1 MTKFRT
7 AELSARVTEKS
18 AWVLGLCLF
27 ATGLSSLVYQ
37 VLWSRF
43 IAGLVGASSVAHVI
57 VLIVFMGGLALGSW
71 VFGQKADKVAS
82 PGKLYAVL
90 ELAIGLYAIAL
101 PWLLKGAAIPYLALA
116 RNHYPDDL
124 GTVAA
129 LRFLLAMVLLLP
141 PTVLMGGTLPAAVR
155 MLAGQQGLR
164 HTVARLY
171 FLNSLGAALGA
182 SLAAFI
188 LLPSLGMVGA
198 SLLSAGLNITAAIVA
213 WGWSNYAGAALAQV
227 DEQALEAKE
236 PPFPARTARAALA
249 VICLSGFA
257 GLGLEVA
264 WIRLLAMMLGS
275 TAQAFAVMLSAFIL
289 GIALGSAWVARTKAK
304 IAEKDPLLLLAY
316 LLCGGALAL
325 AATLP
330 LYERA
335 VYLFTH
341 LSSSLP
347 RDDNGF
353 VLYQGVT
360 FGVCMG
366 LMLLPTIALGAAF
379 PVATRAT
386 LRGAKSMGAGV
397 GLTYAVNTLGTIT
410 GAPVAAILM
419 PALQLHGLFVFEL
432 CVLLVAAGV
441 ALWGRAEKVR
451 TPAWATVGVTAL
463 ALISTYTFGGF
474 RYQIIAAGVYRS
486 DSKPPDS
493 FDEFVAALEQ
503 ETPLYVADG
512 FDATVTVGQNQTDVT
527 LRVNGKADAS
537 APGDMST
544 QALLG
549 HIPMVL
555 KPDAKKVLVVGLGS
569 GVTSGAALQYPDTDV
584 DTVELLPEVVVAAA
598 EFFAK
603 YNEGALEHPR
613 MRLTIDDAK
622 TFLRLSP
629 QRYDVIISEPSN
641 PWMAGIATLFTTDFY
656 KDVEDAL
663 APNGLFVQWCH
674 TYETSDELVALVA
687 RTLMSRFPYVYAFEP
702 GDYDVA
708 FVASRTPL
716 TPDYGAMSARFSPQ
730 VKESLA
736 RAGAPVDLPG
746 LLARQ
751 MLSPVSMRTLA
762 GAGPLN
768 TDGKP
773 ILEFKAP
780 IGFFK
785 RTNARQV
792 GLMDERKSGNGRQLL
807 VSALG
812 AEGQAAV
819 ARTVRR
825 PELAAQ
831 LRTAADAL
839 EMEVALGN
847 QQPSSLRKVVK
858 MLIAA
863 NMLDSDSLSP
873 TPAYDKAIGL
883 ARKLVST
890 SGSTAEDSALLADTL
905 RKAGQHAEAA
915 RMYQRALSQSNSN
928 DPRGQWFAEWAQS
941 LVAQGDLYGASHA
954 LAAAVGSGASDSAL
968 TQGRAALGL
977 ALAQGIPVALQPTT
991 QAP

>member
-1 MTKFRT
+1 LSTSRSTGLSTTT
-7 AELSARVTEKS
+7 ANKS
-18 AWVLGLCLF
+18 ALVLGACLF

-43 IAGLVGASSVAHVI
+43 IASLVGASSIAHVI

-71 VFGQKADKVAS
+71 VFGQKADRVAS
-82 PGKLYAVL
+82 PGRLYAVL

-101 PWLLKGAAIPYLALA
+101 PWLLKAAAVPYLALA
-116 RNHYPDDL
+116 RGHYPDDL

-129 LRFLLAMVLLLP
+129 LRFLLALVVLLP

-155 MLAGQQGLR
+155 MLAGRDGLR

-171 FLNSLGAALGA
+171 FLNSLGASFGA
-182 SLAAFI
+182 SLAAFV

-198 SLLSAGLNITAAIVA
+198 SVFSAALNIAAAAVA
-213 WGWSNYAGAALAQV
+213 WVWSNKVGPAMSQV
-227 DEQALEAKE
+227 DEKAHDAKE
-236 PPFPARTARAALA
+236 PPFPARTARAALV
-249 VICLSGFA
+249 VIAASGFA

-289 GIALGSAWVARTKAK
+289 GIALGSAAIARTKAT
-304 IAEKDPLLLLAY
+304 IVEKDPLLLLAY
-316 LLCGGALAL
+316 LLCGAALAL
-325 AATLP
+325 ALTLP

-341 LSSSLP
+341 LSSSLT
-347 RDDNGF
+347 RDDSGF
-353 VLYQGVT
+353 VLYQLVT
-360 FGVCMG
+360 LGVCIG

-386 LRGAKSMGAGV
+386 MRGAKSLGTGV

-419 PALQLHGLFVFEL
+419 PTLQLHGLFVFEL
-432 CVLLVAAGV
+432 AVLLLAAAA
-441 ALWGRAEKVR
+441 ALWGRGEKLKG
-451 TPAWATVGVTAL
+451 PAWATVGVTAL
-463 ALISTYTFGGF
+463 ALVSTYAFGGF

-493 FDEFVAALEQ
+493 FEQFVLALEQ

-512 FDATVTVGQNQTDVT
+512 FDATVTVGQNRTDVT

-569 GVTSGAALQYPDTDV
+569 GVTTGATLQYPDTDV

-598 EFFAK
+598 EFFGK
-603 YNEGALEHPR
+603 YNEGALDNPR
-613 MRLTIDDAK
+613 MHLTIDDAK
-622 TFLRLSP
+622 TFLQLSRT
-629 QRYDVIISEPSN
+629 RYDVIISEPSN
-641 PWMAGIATLFTTDFY
+641 PWMAGIATLFSTDFY
-656 KDVEDAL
+656 EDVDNAL

-674 TYETSDELVALVA
+674 TYETSDEVLALVA
-687 RTLMSRFPYVYAFEP
+687 RTLMSRFPYIYAFEP

-708 FVASRTPL
+708 FVASKTPL
-716 TPDYGAMSARFSPQ
+716 VPDYAAMATRFSPQ
-730 VKESLA
+730 VKASLQ
-736 RAGAPVDLPG
+736 RANAPTDLPG

-751 MLSPVSMRTLA
+751 ILSPVSMRTLA
-762 GAGPLN
+762 GTGALN
-768 TDGKP
+768 TDGRP
-773 ILEFKAP
+773 ILEFLAP

-785 RTNARQV
+785 RTKARQV
-792 GLMDERKSGNGRQLL
+792 GLLDERKSGDGKQLL
-807 VSALG
+807 VAALG
-812 AEGQAAV
+812 DEGRQAV
-819 ARTVRR
+819 AQTVRR

-831 LRTAADAL
+831 LRQRAAGL
-839 EMEVALGN
+839 ESDVAAGKEAV
-847 QQPSSLRKVVK
+847 SELRKVVK
-858 MLIAA
+858 MLSAA
-863 NMLDSDSLSP
+863 NSLDSDSLSP
-873 TPAYDKAIGL
+873 APEYERAISL
-883 ARKLVST
+883 ARRLTQVPGAPT
-890 SGSTAEDSALLADTL
+890 EDSALLAEVL
-905 RKAGQHAEAA
+905 RKAGQHQEAA
-915 RMYQRALSQSNSN
+915 RLYQDTLSKSSVN
-928 DPRGQWFAEWAQS
+928 DPRGQWYVDLAQS
-941 LVAQGDLYGASHA
+941 LVGQGDLQGASQA
-954 LAAAVGSGASDSAL
+954 LAAGAANGAPEVML
-968 TQGRAALGL
+968 AQGRAALGL
-977 ALAQGIPVALQPTT
+977 AQARQGQ
-991 QAP
+991 